1 MDNNECIKDFAIIHK
16 ALKKMKIKKAIFC
29 LCLLIKCFYTQ
40 GQVTFQK
47 YAFIKGCY
55 DVQQTADTGYIII
68 GIGITYSSTVLYK
81 LNSSGDSVWSKEFG
95 IVNKGAVRQTSD
107 GGYVIVGGVNDVCL
121 IKTNSTG
128 DTLWTK
134 AYGNSGQD
142 GGTYVQQTTDG
153 GYILAG
159 YSVNFSTGDSDAYMI
174 KTNAAGDT
182 LWTRIIGG
190 ISEDAANSIQQT
202 SDGGYIVIG
211 YTSSFGAGGSDL
223 FLIKMDN
230 NGTIQW
236 TKTFGGTG
244 NDIGKSVRQ
253 TIDGGYII
261 AGYTSSFGTG
271 YQDTYLVR
279 TDGTGNILWEK
290 TLGNS
295 FSDDF
300 AYSVDITS
308 SNGFIVTGQ
317 SGATLS
323 LINLNASGDTLW
335 TKAFGVSAVNYG
347 NTVQQTTDGGFI
359 IGGVSDNGGGTP
371 PNPRAYIIKTDS
383 NGNGGCY
390 QNNVPLIVGVSVSI
404 TSPQSPQVFYG
415 SIVSSA
421 APVISNAA
429 FYNNILC
436 SSSTGINETVFKET
450 IRVFPNPASGI
461 FILNIPGERNK
472 EITITAIDLLG
483 RPVLEK
489 RVVKESEVQID
500 LSNFP
505 GGVYILKIVEGEKSS
520 LERVI
525 LIEQR

>member
-1 MDNNECIKDFAIIHK
+1 
-16 ALKKMKIKKAIFC
+16 MKIKKILFC

-47 YAFIKGCY
+47 HIYIRGYY
-55 DVQQTADTGYIII
+55 DVQQTSDTGYIII

-81 LNSSGDSVWSKEFG
+81 LNSSGDSVWSKEFS

-121 IKTNSTG
+121 IKTNNTG

-134 AYGNSGQD
+134 AYGKSGQD
-142 GGTYVQQTTDG
+142 GGTSVQQTTDG

-159 YSVNFSTGDSDAYMI
+159 YSINFSSSDRDAYVI
-174 KTNAAGDT
+174 KTNAVGDT

-190 ISEDAANSIQQT
+190 ISDDAANSVQQT
-202 SDGGYIVIG
+202 SDGGYIVTG
-211 YTSSFGAGGSDL
+211 YTGSFGAGGSDL
-223 FLIKMDN
+223 FLIKMDT

-244 NDIGKSVRQ
+244 NDVGRSVRQ

-261 AGYTSSFGTG
+261 AGYTSSFGAG
-271 YQDTYLVR
+271 YQDTYLIK
-279 TDGTGNILWEK
+279 TDGIGNILWEK

-308 SNGFIVTGQ
+308 SNEYVITGQ
-317 SGATLS
+317 VGNSVC
-323 LINLNASGDTLW
+323 LININTNGDTLW
-335 TKAFGVSAVNYG
+335 TKAFGVSAINYG
-347 NTVQQTTDGGFI
+347 NAVQQTTDGGFI
-359 IGGVSDNGGGTP
+359 IGGVSDNVGGIP
-371 PNPRAYIIKTDS
+371 PSPKGYLIKTDS

-390 QNNVPLIVGVSVSI
+390 QNNVPLIVGVPVSM
-404 TSPQSPQVFYG
+404 TSPQTPQVSYG
-415 SIVSSA
+415 GIVSSA

-429 FYNNILC
+429 FYNSILC
-436 SSSTGINETVFKET
+436 SFSTGINETEFKET